1 MATKELCQTQLKEA
15 ELHKLQDA
23 IEDLYYFEF
32 VIGVFHFV
40 CLQLACCVE
49 YDVLDT
55 FS

>member
-15 ELHKLQDA
+15 ELEKLQDA

-32 VIGVFHFV
+32 VIGVLDFV

-49 YDVLDT
+49 YIILET